1 MNLAPDCT
9 DAFDPNHVDFD
20 VFAMFLEARRVHRRK
35 SARKVAKEA
44 EVELDAVLRAAR
56 GRNPGSYEFFALCD
70 WIGEE
75 PALFLKKEF
84 RHG

>member
-1 MNLAPDCT
+1 MTSAIVK

-20 VFAMFLEARRVHRRK
+20 VFAIFLEARRIHRGKTVTR
-35 SARKVAKEA
+35 VAKEA
-44 EVELDAVLRAAR
+44 DVEPDAVKRAAR

-70 WIGEE
+70 WIGEH
-75 PALFLKKEF
+75 PATFLKKEL

>member
-1 MNLAPDCT
+1 MTAGPIVT
-9 DAFDPNHVDFD
+9 DAFDPSHVDFD
-20 VFAMFLEARRVHRRK
+20 VFAIFLEARRVHRGKTSR
-35 SARKVAKEA
+35 RVAKEA

-56 GRNPGSYEFFALCD
+56 GRNPGSHAFFALCD

-75 PALFLKKEF
+75 PAIFLKKEL